1 MTSKLLFLW
10 LLSCTYVYCTVLK
23 FDNDSCLFFQGK
35 ISYYCR
41 EKYYCHMEN
50 AATEGLQ
57 KFSND
62 PVLKF
67 FRAYAVILQGMFI
80 WHNGFHHNNFIFKPF
95 LNLYTA
101 NFKEYG
107 RFLILHEYIIPQFN
121 RFASNRENL
130 KLQTPNLYI

>member
-10 LLSCTYVYCTVLK
+10 LLSCTYVLYWSLIMIAVCSSRVKFPITVGKNTTVIWKMLLPK
-23 FDNDSCLFFQGK
+23 DYKNSVMTQFSSSLGHMQLFYKVCL
-35 ISYYCR
+35 YDT
-41 EKYYCHMEN
+41 M
-50 AATEGLQ
+50 
-57 KFSND
+57 
-62 PVLKF
+62 
-67 FRAYAVILQGMFI
+67 
-80 WHNGFHHNNFIFKPF
+80 GFHHNNFIFKPF

-130 KLQTPNLYI
+130 KLQTPNFYI

>member
-10 LLSCTYVYCTVLK
+10 LLSCTCTVLK

-95 LNLYTA
+95 LILYTA

-107 RFLILHEYIIPQFN
+107 RFLILHEYIIQQFN

-130 KLQTPNLYI
+130 KLQTPNFYI

>member
-1 MTSKLLFLW
+1 MITI
-10 LLSCTYVYCTVLK
+10 VYICTVLK

-130 KLQTPNLYI
+130 KLQTPNFYI